1 MEIKH
6 YYVKMLKIVN
16 IYGNILC
23 GNLRLRLD
31 APRTSFTSSTHFF
44 NTEIVRKGD
53 EKYDF

>member
-6 YYVKMLKIVN
+6 YYVKMLKVVN